1 MIEIQGPRSDVT
13 VVQIRT
19 IVHIINDE
27 SKIKRG
33 WGRRIHFHNI
43 YPQYGHALASTRTPE
58 FECNSLGVNFPLSL
72 IFLISI
78 AIR

>member
-19 IVHIINDE
+19 IVHIINVE

-43 YPQYGHALASTRTPE
+43 NQNNYGHIQAQ
-58 FECNSLGVNFPLSL
+58 
-72 IFLISI
+72 
-78 AIR
+78 